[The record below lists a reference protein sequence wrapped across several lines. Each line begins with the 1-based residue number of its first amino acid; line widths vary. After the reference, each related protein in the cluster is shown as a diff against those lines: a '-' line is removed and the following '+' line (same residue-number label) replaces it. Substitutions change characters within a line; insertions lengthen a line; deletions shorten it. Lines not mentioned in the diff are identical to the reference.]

1 MSARV
6 VTMDPASTDALGS
19 RDARGSRGPG
29 GARSP
34 RSSRSSRSARG
45 SWDAR
50 KAARRSAS
58 AVPGSFGRFSLF
70 AEVLLTGVYVTVLS
84 LPVVTALPAVTAGVG
99 HLRRH
104 LRGER
109 DGVAEV
115 WEDFRGACSGA
126 WAVAVGGLVAF
137 LLIGLNLWAASTGA
151 LPGGSMVAVVSSG
164 LGVALSVGLLR
175 AASLWEPGSRWF
187 DLLRHGMREIGDDLA
202 GSVMLFAAVIMCA
215 VLVWMLTPLVI
226 IVGGLLAFA
235 VVGVDFRTKSPSRT
249 AG

>member
-6 VTMDPASTDALGS
+6 VTMDPASK
-19 RDARGSRGPG
+19 
-29 GARSP
+29 
-34 RSSRSSRSARG
+34 
-45 SWDAR
+45 DAR
-50 KAARRSAS
+50 KEARRAQSAQ
-58 AVPGSFGRFSLF
+58 AVPGSFGRFALF

-115 WEDFRGACSGA
+115 WEDFRGACTGV
-126 WAVAVGGLVAF
+126 WVVAAGSLVAF

-151 LPGGSMVAVVSSG
+151 LPGGTVVGVVSAG

-175 AASLWEPGSRWF
+175 AASQWEPGEPWF
-187 DLLRHGMREIGDDLA
+187 DLLRRGVRGISEDPA
-202 GSVMLFAAVIMCA
+202 GSGMLFAAVVMCA

-226 IVGGLLAFA
+226 IVGGLVAFA
-235 VVGVDFRTKSPSRT
+235 VVGVEFRTKRPRR
-249 AG
+249 GED